1 MPIEQLPDLVTK
13 PAENSAEY
21 DLSPEEIDRLNRI
34 FILPVYAAKKAEA
47 EALKKQ
53 HLKAPNDEAS
63 VRRKRSSGLAR
74 DLPRAEIYSHLHKQ
88 TSVDFF
94 KARQDEKDPE
104 EITAEWVATSYGL
117 DPTTDKKKTE
127 DIKYLHDQ
135 NTGENLIDLICKS
148 IFKDF
153 LSKLEAKKGEI
164 FSIHF
169 DYGEPRQEFLK
180 QTENDLVDKYL
191 IKTTRP
197 IGFSLI
203 FSDESAAELDLPEC
217 FLGNVIFTSE
227 LMTDRAD
234 EKPDGFY
241 LTKVS
246 YDHPAIGKIL
256 RGEKFTE
263 TEFSALILE
272 AVEKKVENS
281 EKKFEQREEILAA
294 TKWKLTSLNSITE
307 KPHVKINLKKM
318 PDNIFDPKVAFISD
332 NMELKGV
339 KPKNIMW
346 ENEGFTYN
354 IAGAS
359 LSVPPALFLK
369 RFEDLYLLICD
380 SEPKSLLKSF
390 FSYRWAINVLK
401 DDSLS
406 DSQKVFS
413 LIKHLQKEPGSR
425 TAKAVMQTY
434 YSLYNQVQVERVSEH
449 EKNETLKVLE
459 KHFGL
464 KNLTIARAKMDKEAL
479 SFSQSMLLFQKM
491 SAVQLK
497 NIKMNGINS
506 FENDIN
512 LKELEKLCKMI
523 RDKTLLLTEQNIM
536 PLLKFIGE
544 QARKLDVNADLTGVD
559 FSNKNLMRVDHDK
572 KIIMGVN
579 FSNFTLHD
587 CIFENTS
594 LAAMIVNA
602 RTSFKGCKEPDKI
615 NVDPSGPFFY
625 EASCDEE
632 KGLTKKIKIDPK
644 CFLEA
649 IKNYISYELLCSSFN
664 KNSAKRKN
672 TIFLIKYIEEIER
685 KIKIDF
691 ELRVNKGF
699 SEPTENTANQNMKLA
714 FEEIASQYIG
724 VNVVVYILSFCETKL
739 QLDYPLLHAFNN
751 QGVFDS
757 DIVKS
762 DVMAKEWMSNHHFKV
777 EDLEPL
783 EKNVEVNVSENAVE
797 EKGIED
803 EPTEIKD
810 ATEIV
815 VSRVENP
822 IVPRVEL
829 DEIISLVKTEKTIDF
844 SHLTNFPENNE
855 FNIDFSDFI
864 FTGKAFSVI
873 SAPRAT
879 EAEKEDGLNKSVFSL
894 KGEGKLGGGND
905 TKQLIEETFVFSGA
919 DFTSANFTD
928 QYPLLARIIEIYPDV
943 KISEAQKNA
952 MMQDFKKNKERYKI
966 IIKEEKTKEET
977 KETLKNFQA
986 IKAHILPEEKI
997 ETVTANIRNI
1007 NFTECWGFIALSEK
1021 PDLKGV
1027 IITGTAIP
1035 AVGFSAVD
1043 VKNIKI
1049 EEHVNFTGA
1058 NLTKVAFENQYP
1070 LLARIIEK
1078 YPTIL
1083 ISEAQKKEMLNHA
1096 HEHPNDYLELTKFK
1110 TIQPQVTVTA
1120 AGNTNA
1126 LTAAPKSKKS
1136 DASAE
1141 YDPLVMEDPF
1151 PKNNSN

>member
-1 MPIEQLPDLVTK
+1 MPIEELPDPVTK
-13 PAENSAEY
+13 QSAEISAEY
-21 DLSPEEIDRLNRI
+21 DLSPEEIDRLNEI
-34 FILPVYAAKKAEA
+34 FILPFYQGKARNKA
-47 EALKKQ
+47 DALRQ
-53 HLKAPNDEAS
+53 QQNLKAPENPGIIK
-63 VRRKRSSGLAR
+63 KRSSNLAR
-74 DLPRAEIYSHLHKQ
+74 DLPRLDISSPFYAQSS
-88 TSVDFF
+88 TTFF
-94 KARQDEKDPE
+94 QERQATKDPE
-104 EITAEWVATSYGL
+104 DIAAEFIVESYAL
-117 DPTTDKKKTE
+117 DPSSDKKIID

-135 NTGENLIDLICKS
+135 NTGENLIYLICKS

-169 DYGEPRQEFLK
+169 DYGKPRQEFLK
-180 QTENDLVDKYL
+180 ETGEDVVDKYL

-203 FSDESAAELDLPEC
+203 FSDESFAELDLPEC

-263 TEFSALILE
+263 TEFSALISE

-281 EKKFEQREEILAA
+281 EKKFKQREGILAA

-307 KPHVKINLKKM
+307 KPLVKINPKKM

-380 SEPKSLLKSF
+380 SEPKLLLKSF

-434 YSLYNQVQVERVSEH
+434 YSLYNQVQAERVGED

-691 ELRVNKGF
+691 ELRVNEGF
-699 SEPTENTANQNMKLA
+699 SEPTENKANQNMKLA

-762 DVMAKEWMSNHHFKV
+762 HVMAKEWMSNHHFKV

-797 EKGIED
+797 ENGIED
-803 EPTEIKD
+803 EPTEIND

-829 DEIISLVKTEKTIDF
+829 DEIISLVKTEKTFYF
-844 SHLTNFPENNE
+844 SDLTNFCENKE

-864 FTGKAFSVI
+864 FTGKAFPVI
-873 SAPRAT
+873 SVPRDKAP
-879 EAEKEDGLNKSVFSL
+879 EKEGELSKSVFSG
-894 KGEGKLGGGND
+894 KGEGKLGGGEM
-905 TKQLIEETFVFSGA
+905 TKQTIEKTFIFSGA
-919 DFTSANFTD
+919 DFRKADFTG

-952 MMQDFKKNKERYKI
+952 MMQDFKNNKNNYTITTREDKEK
-966 IIKEEKTKEET
+966 KET

-986 IKAHILPEEKI
+986 IKPYIPSEEKI
-997 ETVTANIRNI
+997 ETVTANVRSI

-1021 PDLKGV
+1021 PNLKGV

-1035 AVGFSAVD
+1035 GAGFSAVD

-1049 EEHVNFTGA
+1049 EKHVNFTGA
-1058 NLTKVAFENQYP
+1058 NLTKVDFENQYP
-1070 LLARIIEK
+1070 LLARIIEE

-1083 ISEAQKKEMLNHA
+1083 ISEAQKKEMSNHA
-1096 HEHPNDYLELTKFK
+1096 RVHPSDYLGLTQFNNIK
-1110 TIQPQVTVTA
+1110 PQVTVTA
-1120 AGNTNA
+1120 AGNINA

-1136 DASAE
+1136 DAADDN
-1141 YDPLVMEDPF
+1141 DPLVMEDSF
-1151 PKNNSN
+1151 SKNN